1 MIYEFLK
8 QIENRIE
15 GEEYTAGGVTFYM
28 TVDKLDFDISDNT
41 ALNNYF
47 VSRYVISYDDEI
59 SFIPVESKFD
69 DMAKLCKEWHF
80 SQSITDEIIDLIS
93 HCDGYYQMF
102 KDYYYVAKGNISDI
116 FRVIQY
122 GDELIL
128 FELYICD

>member
-1 MIYEFLK
+1 MIYESLK

-122 GDELIL
+122 GNELIL
-128 FELYICD
+128 LELYICD

>member
-1 MIYEFLK
+1 MIFESLK
-8 QIENRIE
+8 QIENSIE
-15 GEEYTAGGVTFYM
+15 GEEYTVGGVTFYM
-28 TVDKLDFDISDNT
+28 TVEKLDFDISDNL
-41 ALNNYF
+41 ALKNYF
-47 VSRYVISYDDEI
+47 VSQYVISYDDEI
-59 SFIPVESKFD
+59 SLIPVESKLD

-80 SQSITDEIIDLIS
+80 SQSITDEIIDIIS

-128 FELYICD
+128 LELYLCD